1 MNWCCLQTSTTRK
14 NEELKGYHIFL
25 EDGTEVD
32 DNDYFNILPS
42 QSLLIISEQTKLST
56 ACQSEMGSLKNGPGG
71 KLSNNINI

>member
-1 MNWCCLQTSTTRK
+1 MIWSCLQTSTNKR

-42 QSLLIISEQTKLST
+42 QSLLIISEQSQLST